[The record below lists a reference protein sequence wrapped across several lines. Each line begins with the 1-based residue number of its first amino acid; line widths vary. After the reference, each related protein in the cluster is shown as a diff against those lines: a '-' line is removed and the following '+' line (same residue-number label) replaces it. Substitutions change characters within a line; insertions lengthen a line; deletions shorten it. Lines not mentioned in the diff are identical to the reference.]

1 MGQQAPHNKRI
12 QAVRQALLKHL
23 YKKHIP
29 EQLKFDLKAVLGAI
43 SEVHKLSIN
52 LPDSYTAC
60 WRNHSVWDKL
70 LLSLLLRKPPAVK
83 GNSDL
88 EQVFEQ
94 LPGSK
99 ETSEQNT

>member
-1 MGQQAPHNKRI
+1 MSYTGIAQPLWMGQQALYNKWI

-29 EQLKFDLKAVLGAI
+29 EQLKFDLKEVLGTI

-60 WRNHSVWDKL
+60 
-70 LLSLLLRKPPAVK
+70 
-83 GNSDL
+83 
-88 EQVFEQ
+88 
-94 LPGSK
+94 
-99 ETSEQNT
+99 